1 MAKLERQHG
10 INRATEASTWLAPH
24 LLVLDVQPLDTRW
37 ELRCFFDW
45 FDLVQSQFKVY
56 LPTFTYIFLAH
67 KTSPRLGG
75 PLGVTIL
82 AVAYDMQITVV
93 AFKEPTNYLDQP
105 ALAALAAGLKGF
117 SGGVLVISH
126 TASFVDEVRCCLSL
140 KGWQLLNTIRYLSNH
155 LFNFV
160 P

>member
-45 FDLVQSQFKVY
+45 LHFFGPQDITKIGVLWS
-56 LPTFTYIFLAH
+56 TTFLA
-67 KTSPRLGG
+67 T
-75 PLGVTIL
+75 
-82 AVAYDMQITVV
+82 AYDMQITLVV

-126 TASFVDEVRCCLSL
+126 TASFVDEVRCCCLSL